1 MAKYVGKRIV
11 PKHCGY
17 WDMNQAYEM
26 ECIVYDQ
33 ASGNSYISRKAVP
46 AGTLISQT
54 DYWALCSDFNEQ
66 MYLLNQ
72 HVTQSEAAIRAD
84 NDATEA
90 AIKADNDAT
99 EAAIKSDTAAK
110 KAEIDNRMAAIET
123 RQEANVRAST
133 DADADYAAEVVDA
146 RVDDHGKTR
155 TSLGDN
161 IRGGQVCEDNLADYL
176 ASFTYE
182 NVLYIDGTLEIQQG
196 IFYNKD
202 GTTKEWQE
210 FDAVKLPV
218 KRGDRYCVAALLS
231 IAMYKGETCLG
242 YLPYERI
249 DGVSYFAVTEDIDY
263 IWVPLHVNSYG
274 KMMFIKGSYYPPKYI
289 QPGKKYTL
297 LENREFLPVRG
308 SLGDYDLNDINE
320 SGIHLLVSSHSYENM
335 PDGPNAGFLFTLY
348 DAIGGKTG
356 AQIFYTFTTGVTYYR
371 TILLGEWRPWRNNT
385 LQMSEVEAKLNG
397 AVQSLHKDMRAFGVE
412 DLLHRNLKLV
422 GREMNGITFSF
433 DTDGYLTVT
442 GTAEDLA
449 FNNVYGSSTEIPAW
463 LERGKEYIARIN
475 DPDGVVNV
483 EIFAYTPENTVVFP
497 ALLATASQGTFVIPE
512 DSPGLIIR
520 YRVRSGL
527 TANARLFPSISE
539 KYTPEEYYEKAV
551 KQSETDRRQLS
562 ITTRTA
568 NQIRT
573 FRQYNFWECEKM
585 ENGYKRKTNEWVENE
600 AFDSYFMPITNDDR
614 FYFTRTNTSILLA
627 DKDKNIVGTALYAEQ
642 RTCPIDGSDDVV
654 TFWCHEMPYVEDAV
668 YLEVISSKST
678 NGYLRSSNQ
687 KDFLPFFDIGA
698 ERGAC
703 KAYDVAFLGDT
714 LISTDSGGNLGEFEE
729 DMIKLLGVGES
740 YHLEGFY
747 TTSTLFIKKGTILDV
762 SCTNLLLNIRG
773 WTSKGIMYRYNQ
785 TRFEFPADFVGF
797 IDYHLGSWNWPDDT
811 PDIAPKDEHFFI
823 RVITPEEQKSNP
835 WMGKVW
841 YSYGTSISDIG
852 IGDVVGNRGH
862 SGKWPLYLD
871 AVSGMERRNGAI
883 GSGGIR
889 EGAAHGANVKAAL
902 LQTPY
907 DCDLV
912 TLEVLPN
919 DGYGSADGEITDTD
933 PTTICG
939 AFRECCEY
947 ITKHTRA
954 KFAVLFVVG
963 ATSNRNNNYADYA
976 PMSSS
981 HLAYRNSVE
990 KLKKIAEYYGVIV
1003 IDAEKEAANYWHSRK
1018 DVLMRDQIHLN
1029 YLGGEVY
1036 GKYIWKKIREM
1047 DPYPVMKDISDR

>member
-335 PDGPNAGFLFTLY
+335 PDGPNAGFLF
-348 DAIGGKTG
+348 D
-356 AQIFYTFTTGVTYYR
+356 R
-371 TILLGEWRPWRNNT
+371 GE
-385 LQMSEVEAKLNG
+385 
-397 AVQSLHKDMRAFGVE
+397 
-412 DLLHRNLKLV
+412 
-422 GREMNGITFSF
+422 
-433 DTDGYLTVT
+433 
-442 GTAEDLA
+442 
-449 FNNVYGSSTEIPAW
+449 
-463 LERGKEYIARIN
+463 
-475 DPDGVVNV
+475 
-483 EIFAYTPENTVVFP
+483 
-497 ALLATASQGTFVIPE
+497 
-512 DSPGLIIR
+512 IIR
-520 YRVRSGL
+520 FRCLKWR
-527 TANARLFPSISE
+527 
-539 KYTPEEYYEKAV
+539 
-551 KQSETDRRQLS
+551 QS
-562 ITTRTA
+562 
-568 NQIRT
+568 
-573 FRQYNFWECEKM
+573 
-585 ENGYKRKTNEWVENE
+585 
-600 AFDSYFMPITNDDR
+600 
-614 FYFTRTNTSILLA
+614 
-627 DKDKNIVGTALYAEQ
+627 
-642 RTCPIDGSDDVV
+642 
-654 TFWCHEMPYVEDAV
+654 
-668 YLEVISSKST
+668 
-678 NGYLRSSNQ
+678 
-687 KDFLPFFDIGA
+687 
-698 ERGAC
+698 
-703 KAYDVAFLGDT
+703 
-714 LISTDSGGNLGEFEE
+714 
-729 DMIKLLGVGES
+729 
-740 YHLEGFY
+740 
-747 TTSTLFIKKGTILDV
+747 
-762 SCTNLLLNIRG
+762 
-773 WTSKGIMYRYNQ
+773 
-785 TRFEFPADFVGF
+785 
-797 IDYHLGSWNWPDDT
+797 
-811 PDIAPKDEHFFI
+811 
-823 RVITPEEQKSNP
+823 
-835 WMGKVW
+835 
-841 YSYGTSISDIG
+841 
-852 IGDVVGNRGH
+852 
-862 SGKWPLYLD
+862 
-871 AVSGMERRNGAI
+871 
-883 GSGGIR
+883 
-889 EGAAHGANVKAAL
+889 
-902 LQTPY
+902 
-907 DCDLV
+907 
-912 TLEVLPN
+912 
-919 DGYGSADGEITDTD
+919 
-933 PTTICG
+933 
-939 AFRECCEY
+939 
-947 ITKHTRA
+947 
-954 KFAVLFVVG
+954 
-963 ATSNRNNNYADYA
+963 
-976 PMSSS
+976 
-981 HLAYRNSVE
+981 
-990 KLKKIAEYYGVIV
+990 
-1003 IDAEKEAANYWHSRK
+1003 
-1018 DVLMRDQIHLN
+1018 
-1029 YLGGEVY
+1029 
-1036 GKYIWKKIREM
+1036 
-1047 DPYPVMKDISDR
+1047 